1 MAHYNDCSEVH
12 QNWYLWMYQE
22 SLWVMHRLHR
32 IFITTNAVLLW
43 TILLSLLQ
51 MKYILFV
58 GENAAS
64 TDNIK
69 MRQAIQKKIRLCIRG
84 RNRFWHS
91 SPGKGAGWLAESNL
105 IRVNNFHPTRLP
117 QQRYRYKSGRSVIG
131 TVKYFPM
138 KWGGNLN
145 IFLRSDVLYNDF
157 TGFVW
162 IGIQPVSLDLYSCFP
177 AERSVSIF
185 QQRVVLK
192 VTLSATIGW
201 LWTSMKIIAFWS
213 VC

>member
-22 SLWVMHRLHR
+22 SLWVIHRLHR

-64 TDNIK
+64 TDDIK

-91 SPGKGAGWLAESNL
+91 SPGKGAESLAESNL

-162 IGIQPVSLDLYSCFP
+162 IGIQGSL
-177 AERSVSIF
+177 
-185 QQRVVLK
+185 
-192 VTLSATIGW
+192 
-201 LWTSMKIIAFWS
+201 
-213 VC
+213 